1 VPEIR
6 EIFDDLPILQ
16 ELRDALDAAY
26 RRQETSAQEAT
37 PRRHALA
44 SLRGSVVAGR
54 LLTRR
59 RRLWAAVSALGTVV
73 AAGTTAAILLLSS
86 GASVAYAGWSAV
98 PSTVT
103 PAVLASVTEA
113 CNKAAPH
120 NSRHDWPLLTA
131 GQAVVSEARGRY
143 TAAVYYPAAV
153 YDPAGTQVFACITNG
168 SGGTASQSS
177 GFGQRG
183 IPKPGAD
190 QITDVGGGTGGAPGF
205 GGGDPNQ
212 PPPQSGQAGS
222 MRSAVQV
229 TGVESDDFGM
239 AGSDVSA
246 VTFDFAGGATVDATV
261 QNGWYFAW
269 WPMLDDPASV
279 QITTTS
285 GQTQTDE
292 CGSPSQPGSPA
303 PC

>member
-1 VPEIR
+1 MPETR
-6 EIFDDLPILQ
+6 EIFDDLPILR
-16 ELRDALDAAY
+16 ELRDSLDAAY
-26 RRQETSAQEAT
+26 SRQETSARGAT
-37 PRRHALA
+37 THRYTLA
-44 SLRGSVVAGR
+44 ALRGSVVLER
-54 LLTRR
+54 LRTRR
-59 RRLWAAVSALGTVV
+59 RRLWAAVGALGTVV

-113 CNKAAPH
+113 CNRAAPH
-120 NSRHDWPLLTA
+120 NARHDWPLLTA

-143 TAAVYYPAAV
+143 TAAVYHPVADQA
-153 YDPAGTQVFACITNG
+153 FACITNG

-177 GFGQRG
+177 GFTALRT
-183 IPKPGAD
+183 PKPGAD
-190 QITDVGGGTGGAPGF
+190 QITDVGGGAGGAPGF

-212 PPPQSGQAGS
+212 PLPQSGQAGS

-269 WPMLDDPASV
+269 WPMLDDPSSV

-292 CGSPSQPGSPA
+292 CGSPSQPGSPP